1 MRGVSE
7 GAFTRSDFVTQTGAD
22 ADVMARLDAY
32 AATLAAWN
40 ETMNLVSPASMAD
53 LWRRHMFDSAQLVP
67 LIPNGTRRIVDM
79 GSGAGFPGLVL
90 AAMRPDGVGLETV
103 LVESIEKK
111 CAFLRAAATAMGLD
125 GRVRV
130 IRGRAEEVS
139 GLKADMVTARAMAPL
154 SDAHFHAPRVGF
166 FPSLAGTLNHVLAVD
181 IYYLAGLHGEAR
193 LVTNGVAT
201 ACIHHRL
208 EFRSQQPVAH
218 TQHGAP
224 LHKIEPTFAP
234 AQGVTVV
241 EMADEFGEGH
251 EGLREGRLMTR
262 ARAYSPDM
270 RPDRG
275 GTINLR
281 KGCYRDP
288 FTALG
293 T

>member
-32 AATLAAWN
+32 AATLAVWN

-154 SDAHFHAPRVGF
+154 ETLLGYAKRFADKETKLLFPKGRTAADELTAARRSWTIESEMIPSRSDR
-166 FPSLAGTLNHVLAVD
+166 
-181 IYYLAGLHGEAR
+181 EASIIAIR
-193 LVTNGVAT
+193 
-201 ACIHHRL
+201 H
-208 EFRSQQPVAH
+208 
-218 TQHGAP
+218 
-224 LHKIEPTFAP
+224 FAP
-234 AQGVTVV
+234 K
-241 EMADEFGEGH
+241 
-251 EGLREGRLMTR
+251 GRR
-262 ARAYSPDM
+262 S
-270 RPDRG
+270 
-275 GTINLR
+275 
-281 KGCYRDP
+281 
-288 FTALG
+288 
-293 T
+293 